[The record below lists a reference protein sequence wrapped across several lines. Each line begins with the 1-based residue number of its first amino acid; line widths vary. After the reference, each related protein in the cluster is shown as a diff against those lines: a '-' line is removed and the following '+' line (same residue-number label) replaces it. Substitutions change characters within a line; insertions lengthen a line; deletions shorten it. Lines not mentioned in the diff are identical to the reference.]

1 MVLASL
7 RVVVPPSKRREVAHA
22 LRSLCGPTEA
32 RAGCL
37 VCSVYHAD
45 DDENAFLL
53 LQEWETHEALDSY
66 LQSDLYRTVL
76 AVMETAIAP
85 PQIRFDTLAHTGG
98 VEVVEA
104 ARIRRP
110 RLQ

>member
-7 RVVVPPSKRREVAHA
+7 RVVVSPSKRKEVAQA

-37 VCSVYHAD
+37 GCHVYHAD
-45 DDENAFLL
+45 EDENAFLL
-53 LQEWETHEALDSY
+53 LQEWATDEALDSY
-66 LQSDLYRTVL
+66 LQSDLYRTIL

-85 PQIRFDTLAHTGG
+85 PEIRFDTLAHTGG

-104 ARIRRP
+104 ARTRRP
-110 RLQ
+110 RSR

>member
-7 RVVVPPSKRREVAHA
+7 RVVVPPSKRKEVTQA

-32 RAGCL
+32 RSGCL
-37 VCSVYHAD
+37 GCRVYHAD
-45 DDENAFLL
+45 NDENAFLL
-53 LQEWETHEALDSY
+53 LQEWETHDALDAY
-66 LQSDLYRTVL
+66 LQSDLCRTIL

-85 PQIRFDTLAHTGG
+85 PEIRFDTLAHTGG

-104 ARIRRP
+104 ARSRRP
-110 RLQ
+110 GLR